1 MTTFYAGNRFWF
13 ARGRLPASR
22 SDRAMH
28 TGILSATIATIFLF
42 SQEKR
47 IHMDMRDQIK
57 DYIVTKLIKNPK
69 YKLGYDDK
77 LISGGVIDSFS
88 LVELGMFLED
98 TFGVRPDDTELN
110 AENMDTVQMITNYV
124 ESHR

>member
-1 MTTFYAGNRFWF
+1 
-13 ARGRLPASR
+13 
-22 SDRAMH
+22 
-28 TGILSATIATIFLF
+28 
-42 SQEKR
+42 
-47 IHMDMRDQIK
+47 MDTRDAIR
-57 DYIVTKLIKNPK
+57 DYILTKLIKNPK

-98 TFGVRPDDTELN
+98 QFGVRPDDTELN
-110 AENMDTVQMITNYV
+110 ADNMDTVQMIANYV